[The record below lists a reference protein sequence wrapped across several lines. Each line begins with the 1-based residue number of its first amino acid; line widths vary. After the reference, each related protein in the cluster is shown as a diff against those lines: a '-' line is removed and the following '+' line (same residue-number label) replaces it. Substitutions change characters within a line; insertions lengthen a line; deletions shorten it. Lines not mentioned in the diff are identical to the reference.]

1 MTPLEILDY
10 IIDHEEKNLI
20 LFSDPKEIIETLKF
34 SKDCI
39 KFVTHIQ
46 NHLVK
51 MGKPTEK
58 VICKICGKT
67 IAEIAYERTS

>member
-1 MTPLEILDY
+1 MTPLEIIDY

-20 LFSDPKEIIETLKF
+20 LFSDPKETIETLKWA
-34 SKDCI
+34 KDCI

-46 NHLVK
+46 NHLVDNI
-51 MGKPTEK
+51 GKPTEK

-67 IAEIAYERTS
+67 VAEIANE

>member
-1 MTPLEILDY
+1 MTSIEILDY

-20 LFSDPKEIIETLKF
+20 LFHDPKEIVETLKWA
-34 SKDCI
+34 KDCI

-51 MGKPTEK
+51 IGKPTEK

-67 IAEIAYERTS
+67 VIEIANET